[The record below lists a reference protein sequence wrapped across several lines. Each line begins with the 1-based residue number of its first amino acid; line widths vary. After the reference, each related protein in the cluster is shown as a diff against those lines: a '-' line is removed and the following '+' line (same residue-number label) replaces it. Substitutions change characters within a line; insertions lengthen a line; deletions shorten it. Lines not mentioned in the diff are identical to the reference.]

1 MIWGKDFG
9 QLLTGTASRNWKLAC
24 SKTVNQ
30 IQNTFDSWI
39 LTRLTVLADSF
50 FVCAGVVDDN
60 CSLVFHPS
68 SGPCKQQIRGYQSQQ
83 LTIHLW
89 AINGSTGFHILHS
102 FTTNITFNVQ
112 NFTIVLLLSLFMFLL
127 SEVWIVYLAQ
137 SLPENRLAWSIFLLR
152 SYCKSFMTWMSY
164 RSAGVSAVDLNN
176 MPTLLQSGSGKLHIS
191 WSAKCGAKS
200 DL

>member
-39 LTRLTVLADSF
+39 LTRPTVLADLF

-68 SGPCKQQIRGYQSQQ
+68 SGPCKQQIRGYLSQQ

-89 AINGSTGFHILHS
+89 AINGSTSFHMW
-102 FTTNITFNVQ
+102 T
-112 NFTIVLLLSLFMFLL
+112 VLRLILLSLY
-127 SEVWIVYLAQ
+127 EVLRLYFYFH
-137 SLPENRLAWSIFLLR
+137 SLCVF
-152 SYCKSFMTWMSY
+152 CKADNQIIKME
-164 RSAGVSAVDLNN
+164 
-176 MPTLLQSGSGKLHIS
+176 I
-191 WSAKCGAKS
+191 
-200 DL
+200 